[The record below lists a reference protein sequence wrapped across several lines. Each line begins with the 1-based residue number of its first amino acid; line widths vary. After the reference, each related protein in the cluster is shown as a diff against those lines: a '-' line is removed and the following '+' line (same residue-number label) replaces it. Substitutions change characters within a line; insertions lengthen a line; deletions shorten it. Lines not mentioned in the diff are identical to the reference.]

1 MRRHTVVPRE
11 TWQKAVERVGLT
23 YHTLDNGT
31 PYWDESAYWEFSAAE
46 IDRLE
51 AATAEIQRMALAAG
65 DAILDPASDW
75 LSRMHIPAKAVAAI
89 RETWQSEPP
98 ALYGRLD
105 LADDGHSIK
114 LLDYN
119 ADTPTC
125 VVEAAVAQWY
135 WLEELFP
142 KADQF
147 NSLHE
152 KLVAKWRDLFPY
164 VSQPVYFGHDGGN
177 HGGGNEDAMTIAYL
191 RDTAQQAGLKT
202 VAIAMRDIGWE
213 EAKKHLLGAAT
224 PGRFVDLSGHPMQT
238 IFKLY
243 PWEWL
248 LNDAFG
254 DRALETLNSKDQKPV
269 AGKVQWLEPAWK
281 MLWSNK
287 ALLAVLWEM
296 FPNHELLLP
305 AYLDGPHNMQNYV
318 RKPLVGREGAGVA
331 VFRNWA
337 ESDYAAD
344 RGAGANALDA
354 KAADGHFVYQQ
365 LARMAEAD
373 GKTAVFGSWL
383 IDGEPAGMGIRES
396 DGLVT
401 NNFSRFVPHLFR

>member
-1 MRRHTVVPRE
+1 MRRHAIAPRE
-11 TWQKAVERVGLT
+11 DWQKAVERVGLT
-23 YHTLDNGT
+23 YHTLENGD
-31 PYWDESAYWEFSAAE
+31 PYWDESAYWEFTAAE

-65 DAILDPASDW
+65 DAILDPKNDW
-75 LSRMHIPAKAVAAI
+75 LNRMHIPAKAVAAI

-105 LADDGHSIK
+105 LAYDGHSIK
-114 LLDYN
+114 LLEYN

-125 VVEAAVAQWY
+125 LVEAAVAQWY

-152 KLVAKWRDLFPY
+152 KLVAKWKDLEPY
-164 VSQPVYFGHDGGN
+164 VSQPVYFTHDGGE
-177 HGGGNEDAMTIAYL
+177 EDAMTIAYL

-202 VAIAMRDIGWE
+202 AAIAMHDIGWE
-213 EAKKHLLGAAT
+213 EAKKHLLGGPT
-224 PGRFVDLSGHPMQT
+224 PDRFVDLGRHPIQT

-248 LNDAFG
+248 LNDKFG
-254 DRALETLNSKDQKPV
+254 DHALETLNTREQKPV
-269 AGKVQWLEPAWK
+269 AGKVEWLEPIWK

-287 ALLAVLWEM
+287 GLLAMLWEL

-305 AYLDGPHNMQNYV
+305 AYLDGPRKMQNYV
-318 RKPLVGREGAGVA
+318 RKPLVGREGAGVT

-337 ESDYAAD
+337 EDSAAAPANTKD
-344 RGAGANALDA
+344 AQAAGGNY
-354 KAADGHFVYQQ
+354 VYQEM
-365 LARMAEAD
+365 ARMAQAD